1 MCFVK
6 GLANFILTY
15 VPNIESHMSQHFEN
29 TTLNP
34 DLHSACIKQAIDYSF
49 CTGKLLQAKSMKTMQ
64 VQWIKP
70 REGWFKLN
78 TDGASLGNLKKDG
91 GGGLVRDHK
100 GGMAE
105 RI

>member
-1 MCFVK
+1 M
-6 GLANFILTY
+6 
-15 VPNIESHMSQHFEN
+15 
-29 TTLNP
+29 
-34 DLHSACIKQAIDYSF
+34 
-49 CTGKLLQAKSMKTMQ
+49 LQAKSMKTMQ